1 MQTAPTLPY
10 DRAVSR
16 VVQIRDVPDD
26 VHEELRAAA
35 EARGQSLTRYALA
48 ALEDAVRRQRSVAHN
63 AEVIRRAEAEI
74 GADVSREA
82 ILEALRDVRG
92 EWGSSTPAWWST
104 CWWADSTRPR
114 WARRRPA
121 FPTCSTAR

>member
-1 MQTAPTLPY
+1 MTAIVPHGTGPEAPRGHRGWVQIAPTPPY

-16 VVQIRDVPDD
+16 VIQIRDVPDD

-63 AEVIRRAEAEI
+63 AEVIRRAKAEI
-74 GADVSREA
+74 GADV
-82 ILEALRDVRG
+82 
-92 EWGSSTPAWWST
+92 P
-104 CWWADSTRPR
+104 
-114 WARRRPA
+114 
-121 FPTCSTAR
+121 

>member
-1 MQTAPTLPY
+1 MRRLLEWVQIAPTAPY
-10 DRAVSR
+10 DEEVSR
-16 VVQIRDVPDD
+16 VIQIRDVPDD

-63 AEVIRRAEAEI
+63 AEVIRRAKAEI

-92 EWGSSTPAWWST
+92 E
-104 CWWADSTRPR
+104 
-114 WARRRPA
+114 
-121 FPTCSTAR
+121 

>member
-1 MQTAPTLPY
+1 MTAIVPHGAGPQATRRFRRWVQSAPMSSY

-16 VVQIRDVPDD
+16 VIQIRDVPDD

-48 ALEDAVRRQRSVAHN
+48 ALEDAVRRQRGVAHN
-63 AEVIRRAEAEI
+63 AEVIRRAKAEI

-82 ILEALRDVRG
+82 ILEAVREVRG
-92 EWGSSTPAWWST
+92 E
-104 CWWADSTRPR
+104 
-114 WARRRPA
+114 
-121 FPTCSTAR
+121 

>member
-1 MQTAPTLPY
+1 MGADCTHLPY

-16 VVQIRDVPDD
+16 VIQIRDVPDD

-48 ALEDAVRRQRSVAHN
+48 ALEDAARRQRSVAHN
-63 AEVIRRAEAEI
+63 AEVIRRAKAEI

-82 ILEALRDVRG
+82 ILEAVREARG
-92 EWGSSTPAWWST
+92 E
-104 CWWADSTRPR
+104 
-114 WARRRPA
+114 
-121 FPTCSTAR
+121 

>member
-1 MQTAPTLPY
+1 MTAIVPHGTGAKAVRRLLEWVQIAPTAPY
-10 DRAVSR
+10 DEEVSR
-16 VVQIRDVPDD
+16 VIQIRDVPDD

-48 ALEDAVRRQRSVAHN
+48 ALEDAVRRQRTVAHN
-63 AEVIRRAEAEI
+63 AEVIRRAKAEL

-92 EWGSSTPAWWST
+92 E
-104 CWWADSTRPR
+104 
-114 WARRRPA
+114 
-121 FPTCSTAR
+121 